1 MKKNSII
8 FSILL
13 FTIFFTM
20 ERSYSFQSS
29 QSWPSMKLHVGLI
42 LRTCFGLTCDEQPA
56 KVERDIEIYLAEQSD
71 GKTLHGGYS
80 YPDSWNPGFE
90 NQLAIP
96 YKFVDKKGNTLIRLY
111 YVDISVEGTTSPSD
125 DFTVKVS
132 LYRQTNPSRT
142 IPPYLS
148 NAESV
153 GSTLTFRV
161 KLGNSIPSLSLYPI
175 VAREEL
181 EVDGGAVQL
190 YGLQIM
196 QTTK

>member
-1 MKKNSII
+1 MKKNSIV

-13 FTIFFTM
+13 FAIFFTV

-29 QSWPSMKLHVGLI
+29 QSWPSMKLHVGLT
-42 LRTCFGLTCDEQPA
+42 LQTCFGFTCDEQTT

-71 GKTLHGGYS
+71 GKTLYGAYS

-111 YVDISVEGTTSPSD
+111 YVNITVKGTTNPSD

-132 LYRQTNPSRT
+132 LYRQTNPSGT

-153 GSTLTFRV
+153 GSALTFKM
-161 KLGNSIPSLSLYPI
+161 KLGSSIPSLSLYPI
-175 VAREEL
+175 VAREQL
-181 EVDGGAVQL
+181 EEDGGAVQL
-190 YGLQIM
+190 YGLHIM